1 MQDYEQLKNEIL
13 EKIDLSSTLDRLEDV
28 RVKSLGKKGSLSLL
42 MKQLGSIE
50 PDKRRETGQKLNLIQ
65 KEVLEASPLQT
76 ADFEIEGS
84 LSITYWT
91 PFSPTAL

>member
-13 EKIDLSSTLDRLEDV
+13 KKIDKSFTLEGLENI
-28 RVKSLGKKGSLSLL
+28 RVETLGKKGSLSLL

-65 KEVLEASPLQT
+65 KEVLATIYKLTIS
-76 ADFEIEGS
+76 
-84 LSITYWT
+84 
-91 PFSPTAL
+91 

>member
-13 EKIDLSSTLDRLEDV
+13 EKIDESSTLEALEDV
-28 RVKSLGKKGSLSLL
+28 RVESLGKKGSLSLL

-65 KEVLEASPLQT
+65 KEV
-76 ADFEIEGS
+76 
-84 LSITYWT
+84 
-91 PFSPTAL
+91 

>member
-13 EKIDLSSTLDRLEDV
+13 EKIDVSSTLDRLEDV

-50 PDKRRETGQKLNLIQ
+50 PDKRLSLIH
-65 KEVLEASPLQT
+65 
-76 ADFEIEGS
+76 I
-84 LSITYWT
+84 
-91 PFSPTAL
+91 